1 MILPHHFW
9 YQLML
14 FFSEQVELLS
24 LCKSNQKLLLYTK
37 SLKQVYFFP
46 FANRNSTL
54 NLCSYMIQSKRHIV
68 LPPIDRK
75 YWWIFTGRKFSVNW
89 ENINLFTRFFQFF
102 LCSVTVYCLLQLQMH
117 PGWRRCVA
125 HHKGACRAPPVAK
138 ASSIGVIFSAM
149 AAQGRNLHTAEDFSQ
164 LLLLCAAN
172 WRNLEIIIHVFF
184 LQVLNRIIDVE
195 AL

>member
-54 NLCSYMIQSKRHIV
+54 NLCSYMIQSKEHIV

-125 HHKGACRAPPVAK
+125 HHKGACRAPPSCQSLLHWGHLFCNGCSGEKPSHSGRLFSVA
-138 ASSIGVIFSAM
+138 AVVCC
-149 AAQGRNLHTAEDFSQ
+149 QLAEFRDNYS
-164 LLLLCAAN
+164 C
-172 WRNLEIIIHVFF
+172 FF
-184 LQVLNRIIDVE
+184 PPSFE
-195 AL
+195 